1 MPAKP
6 RGYSSEKISKITDPT
21 PDICSTKGGDNFR
34 CRLLVCGQ
42 ASGRTR
48 KESGL
53 ELENLVVRYRPR
65 DLCARIDF
73 SYDKCVVL
81 IQTIPGCKNFG
92 TEETR
97 DRGRSSQGARS
108 R

>member
-6 RGYSSEKISKITDPT
+6 RGYSCEKISKITDPT
-21 PDICSTKGGDNFR
+21 PDICSTRGGDNFR
-34 CRLLVCGQ
+34 RRRLLVCGQ

-65 DLCARIDF
+65 DLCAHIDLGH
-73 SYDKCVVL
+73 DKCVVL
-81 IQTIPGCKNFG
+81 IQTIPGSKNFG

-97 DRGRSSQGARS
+97 YRRR
-108 R
+108 

>member
-6 RGYSSEKISKITDPT
+6 PGYSCEKISKITDPT

-42 ASGRTR
+42 ASGRTC
-48 KESGL
+48 KESG
-53 ELENLVVRYRPR
+53 LENLVVRYRPR
-65 DLCARIDF
+65 DLCARIDL
-73 SYDKCVVL
+73 SQDKCVVL
-81 IQTIPGCKNFG
+81 IQTIPGCKNLG

-97 DRGRSSQGARS
+97 YRRR
-108 R
+108 

>member
-42 ASGRTR
+42 ASGRTP
-48 KESGL
+48 KESG
-53 ELENLVVRYRPR
+53 LENLVVRYRPR
-65 DLCARIDF
+65 DLCAPIDL

-97 DRGRSSQGARS
+97 YRRR
-108 R
+108 

>member
-6 RGYSSEKISKITDPT
+6 RGYSCEKISKITDPT
-21 PDICSTKGGDNFR
+21 PDICSTRGGDNFR
-34 CRLLVCGQ
+34 CRRFLFCCQ

-53 ELENLVVRYRPR
+53 ENLVLRYRPC
-65 DLCARIDF
+65 DLCARIDLGH
-73 SYDKCVVL
+73 DKCVVL

-97 DRGRSSQGARS
+97 YRRR
-108 R
+108 

>member
-6 RGYSSEKISKITDPT
+6 RGYSCEKISKITDPT
-21 PDICSTKGGDNFR
+21 PDICSTRGGDNFR
-34 CRLLVCGQ
+34 CRRLLVCGQ

-53 ELENLVVRYRPR
+53 ENLVLRYRPC
-65 DLCARIDF
+65 DLCARIDLGH
-73 SYDKCVVL
+73 DKCVVL

-97 DRGRSSQGARS
+97 YRRRESQGARS